1 MDFCKQVPPSLSAFV
16 DTFVDFTVSGLF
28 FPHPQNPP
36 PPPPTR
42 LPHPPRLVAIGDL
55 HGDLPKSIEALSL
68 AGLID
73 PSTLRWSGGPTV
85 AVQVGDVLDRG
96 GDEIRLLYLLH
107 RLRLEAAASGGA
119 LVTMIGNH
127 EVMNVRGDF
136 NCAGPSGL
144 EEFKNW
150 GFWYQIGLSMK
161 TKCEGLRNPK
171 DPFKGVPKSFPGVR
185 KEFHEA
191 LRARAAAL
199 RPDGPI
205 SKRFLS
211 QNPTVVIVGDSVFVH
226 GGLLQDHVKYGLDRM
241 NREVRDWISGRS
253 DGGDG
258 GERSPGFVRGR
269 EAVVWLRRFSDGVC
283 DCANL
288 EAVLE
293 MIPGA
298 KRMVMGHTIQ
308 TAGINGACEN
318 RAVRID
324 VGLSKGCG
332 DGLAEVLEI
341 VDGGSVM
348 RVIGS
353 DRVVHRRRRYSD
365 RTVEEKEGLKV
376 LLPPVE
382 VKA

>member
-1 MDFCKQVPPSLSAFV
+1 MADGPTMDFCKIVPPSLSAFV
-16 DTFVDFTVSGLF
+16 DTFVDFTVS
-28 FPHPQNPP
+28 
-36 PPPPTR
+36 
-42 LPHPPRLVAIGDL
+42 
-55 HGDLPKSIEALSL
+55 ALSL

-119 LVTMIGNH
+119 LITMIGNH
-127 EVMNVRGDF
+127 EVMNVHGDF
-136 NCAGPSGL
+136 DCAGPSGL

-161 TKCEGLRNPK
+161 TKCEGLQNPK
-171 DPFKGVPKSFPGVR
+171 DPFNGVPKSFPGVR

-241 NREVRDWISGRS
+241 NREVREWISGGS
-253 DGGDG
+253 DGGG
-258 GERSPGFVRGR
+258 GRSPGFVRGR
-269 EAVVWLRRFSDGVC
+269 EGVVWLRRFSDGVC

-288 EAVLE
+288 EAVLG

-308 TAGINGACEN
+308 RAGINGACED

-341 VDGGSVM
+341 LDGGSVVQ
-348 RVIGS
+348 VISS
-353 DRVVHRRRRYSD
+353 DRAVHRRRYSD
-365 RTVEEKEGLKV
+365 RTVEREEGLKV
-376 LLPPVE
+376 LFPH
-382 VKA
+382 

>member
-1 MDFCKQVPPSLSAFV
+1 M
-16 DTFVDFTVSGLF
+16 T
-28 FPHPQNPP
+28 
-36 PPPPTR
+36 
-42 LPHPPRLVAIGDL
+42 
-55 HGDLPKSIEALSL
+55 
-68 AGLID
+68 
-73 PSTLRWSGGPTV
+73 
-85 AVQVGDVLDRG
+85 
-96 GDEIRLLYLLH
+96 
-107 RLRLEAAASGGA
+107 
-119 LVTMIGNH
+119 GNH
-127 EVMNVRGDF
+127 EVMNVDGDF
-136 NCAGPSGL
+136 HFATPSGL

-150 GFWYQIGLSMK
+150 GFWYRIGLSMK
-161 TKCEGLRNPK
+161 SQCEGLRNPK
-171 DPFKGVPKSFPGVR
+171 DPFEAVPKAIEGVK
-185 KEFHEA
+185 KEFHEGI
-191 LRARAAAL
+191 RARAAAL

-226 GGLLQDHVKYGLDRM
+226 GGLLKSHVTYGLDRM
-241 NREVRDWISGRS
+241 NEEVREWISGS
-253 DGGDG
+253 DGGG
-258 GERSPGFVRGR
+258 RRPPGFVRGR

-308 TAGINGACEN
+308 RAGINGACED

-341 VDGGSVM
+341 LDGGSVI

-353 DRVVHRRRRYSD
+353 DRVVRRRRKYSD
-365 RTVEEKEGLKV
+365 RTVEEGLKV
-376 LLPPVE
+376 LLPPPVE